1 MPNNSFKFNYS
12 VPTESERREIESI
25 RRQYAKADENTE
37 TNKLLRLRKLH
48 KGIVNKADAC
58 SLAVGIIGTLI
69 FGGGMALAM
78 EFSEVALGII
88 VSAVG
93 LIPTLLAYPVY
104 KIVLK
109 SGKKKYGEEILR
121 LSDELLCGKEDEK

>member
-1 MPNNSFKFNYS
+1 MQNNSFEFKYS

-25 RRQYAKADENTE
+25 RRQYAKIDDNEEA
-37 TNKLLRLRKLH
+37 NKLLRLRRLH
-48 KGIVNKADAC
+48 KSIVNTATAC
-58 SLAVGIIGTLI
+58 SLMVGIIGTLI

-109 SGKKKYGEEILR
+109 SGKRKYGEEILR

>member
-25 RRQYAKADENTE
+25 RRQYAKTDENTE
-37 TNKLLRLRKLH
+37 ANKLLRLRKLH

-93 LIPTLLAYPVY
+93 LIPTLFAYPVY

-121 LSDELLCGKEDEK
+121 LSDELLCGKENEK